1 MSALSFPKGLPS
13 RWRYLSVQS
22 WSTFRAAPV
31 HLYAIFYSM
40 FFLLHGSGY
49 TQSSLPSSAETTST
63 IHVSSQFVILDA
75 LVENKKTGSLEGDLQ
90 RSDFRLSEDGVPQTI
105 TYFSQDRLPLSVVFL
120 FDLTDTVRSALKP
133 LAEGAREILGHLK
146 PEDEVAIMVFSSH
159 TELLQ
164 NFTTNRTLAADAIA
178 KASAMESKD
187 GTFIHESMYEAVQQ
201 AMQATT
207 PRSRRVTI
215 WLTDGTA
222 NFENSMTRKTI
233 GKEAP
238 AHLHTKEEATAE
250 LLHSG
255 VVVSAL
261 IDRTAATDFTILAAN
276 ANPLAMMFGGRTG
289 DIRKYAEL
297 TGGPVLD
304 TSKKE
309 VAARL
314 AELVDQIRL
323 RYTIGYKPSTSKPEG
338 TFCKLQLQLSPDALK
353 TRPAL
358 RKLTVHTRQG
368 YYR

>member
-1 MSALSFPKGLPS
+1 MAFQRRYFPARPWTTS
-13 RWRYLSVQS
+13 RAVP
-22 WSTFRAAPV
+22 FF
-31 HLYAIFYSM
+31 LYAIFSS
-40 FFLLHGSGY
+40 LGLPHGSSY
-49 TQSSLPSSAETTST
+49 AQRSSASVADTAPT
-63 IHVSSQFVILDA
+63 IRVSSQFVMLDA
-75 LVENKKTGSLEGDLQ
+75 LAENKQTGRLVGDLKL
-90 RSDFRLSEDGVPQTI
+90 SDFRLSEDGIPQTI
-105 TYFSQDRLPLSVVFL
+105 TYFSQDRLPLSVVIL

-133 LAEGAREILGHLK
+133 LAEGARETLGHLK

-164 NFTTNRTLAADAIA
+164 KFTTDRTLAADAIA
-178 KASAMESKD
+178 KASGMESKD
-187 GTFIHESMYEAVQQ
+187 GTFIHESMYEAVNQ
-201 AMQATT
+201 AMQSNT
-207 PRSRRVTI
+207 PGSRRVMI

-222 NFENSMTRKTI
+222 NFENSMTIKTI

-261 IDRTAATDFTILAAN
+261 IDRTAATDATILAMD
-276 ANPLAMMFGGRTG
+276 ANPLAMLFGGRTG

-309 VAARL
+309 VADRL
-314 AELVDQIRL
+314 AALVDRIRL
-323 RYTIGYKPSTSKPEG
+323 RYTLGYKPSTAKPEG
-338 TFCKLQLQLSPDALK
+338 TYCKLQLQLDPEAVK
-353 TRPAL
+353 THADL
-358 RKLTVHTRQG
+358 RQLRVRTRQG

>member
-1 MSALSFPKGLPS
+1 LVGSLCA
-13 RWRYLSVQS
+13 
-22 WSTFRAAPV
+22 FR
-31 HLYAIFYSM
+31 SGR
-40 FFLLHGSGY
+40 FLLSAIVYLVLLPAHGSSHG
-49 TQSSLPSSAETTST
+49 QSASGSPADTPST
-63 IHVSSQFVILDA
+63 IRVSTQFVILDA
-75 LVENKKTGSLEGDLQ
+75 LVENKQTAASHLQVSDL
-90 RSDFRLSEDGVPQTI
+90 RLSEDGVPQTI

-120 FDLTDTVRSALKP
+120 FDLTDTVRPALKP
-133 LAEGAREILGHLK
+133 LAEGAGEILGHLK

-164 NFTTNRTLAADAIA
+164 KFTTDRALAAQAIA
-178 KASAMESKD
+178 KASGMQSKD
-187 GTFIHESMYEAVQQ
+187 GTFIHESMYEAVNQG
-201 AMQATT
+201 MQSTT
-207 PRSRRVTI
+207 AGSRRVMI

-222 NFENSMTRKTI
+222 NFENSLTVKTI

-238 AHLHTKEEATAE
+238 ARLHTKEEATAA

-261 IDRTAATDFTILAAN
+261 IDRTAATDLSLVVAN
-276 ANPLAMMFGGRTG
+276 ANPFAMITGARTG

-309 VAARL
+309 IAARL

-323 RYTIGYKPSTSKPEG
+323 RYTIGYKPSIAKPEG
-338 TFCKLQLQLSPDALK
+338 TYCKLQLKLAPEALK
-353 TRPAL
+353 ARADL
-358 RKLTVHTRQG
+358 RKLRVRTRQG